1 MSDCSKTTSIIEIK
15 KETDNYTTIFIENN
29 LEKHIHLKQF
39 NPGQFVMLWVPRV
52 DEKPFGISY
61 IDEKRI
67 GITYEVKGR
76 FTKKLSELK
85 VGDLIGIRGP
95 YGNGYPNIDENTV
108 IVAGGCGIAPLAPL
122 VEKHAKIKNVIIGG
136 RSKEFTL
143 FKNRFSGATFTTD
156 DGTYGGKGFVTVP
169 LKKLLDTE
177 NVTKVLCCGPEIMMQ
192 NVINLCNEYNV
203 ECFISIE
210 RYMKCGFGICGQCVC
225 GDKVVCKEGPIFN
238 AKDIKENEEFNKSAR
253 LKSGK
258 KVELKEYYE
267 YRTKPQS

>member
-95 YGNGYPNIDENTV
+95 YGNGYPNI
-108 IVAGGCGIAPLAPL
+108 
-122 VEKHAKIKNVIIGG
+122 
-136 RSKEFTL
+136 
-143 FKNRFSGATFTTD
+143 
-156 DGTYGGKGFVTVP
+156 
-169 LKKLLDTE
+169 
-177 NVTKVLCCGPEIMMQ
+177 
-192 NVINLCNEYNV
+192 
-203 ECFISIE
+203 
-210 RYMKCGFGICGQCVC
+210 
-225 GDKVVCKEGPIFN
+225 
-238 AKDIKENEEFNKSAR
+238 
-253 LKSGK
+253 
-258 KVELKEYYE
+258 
-267 YRTKPQS
+267 